1 MSVGAERAYPGRTH
15 GASLLLQQP
24 EHFSLSCVNVAWG
37 RTAWSAMR
45 NRIDID
51 RKHSYEILREIGET
65 LRGSLR
71 EEPDLPANL
80 RRQVDRLRELESSR
94 PTLDTPLSNPKE

>member
-1 MSVGAERAYPGRTH
+1 MSVGAERAYPGER
-15 GASLLLQQP
+15 AELLFFCSRP

-37 RTAWSAMR
+37 
-45 NRIDID
+45 DID

-94 PTLDTPLSNPKE
+94 PALDTPLSNPKE

>member
-1 MSVGAERAYPGRTH
+1 
-15 GASLLLQQP
+15 
-24 EHFSLSCVNVAWG
+24 
-37 RTAWSAMR
+37 MR

-94 PTLDTPLSNPKE
+94 PALDTPLSNPKE